1 MKTNK
6 MQFRKV
12 PALSVLTTFL
22 WFGFAT
28 LACAQS
34 TPAPAQN
41 PVQDNDN
48 KRPSQ
53 NRDNSLQRPEV
64 ARFNEFLDSHQ
75 EIAEQLRKNP
85 SLANNQEFLQSHPA
99 LRTYLQDHPEISQQ
113 LKENPDAFM
122 REEGRFGR
130 DADRADRNDRDT
142 NRRELANFNQF
153 LDSHRETAERLRKDP
168 SLVNNQQFLKD
179 HTALQSYLQDHPAV
193 RQEIKENPDAFM
205 REEDRFGR
213 DTDRADRNDR
223 DTSRRE
229 LANFSQFLDS
239 HRETAERLRRDPS
252 LVDNQ
257 QFLKDHTAL
266 QSYLQDH
273 PAVRQEIKESPD
285 AFMQQEARYEHHDR
299 DEDMNRDWRGGRD
312 TSNGHFASFGEF
324 LGAHSNIAE
333 QISKDPSLV
342 KNQEYLQNH
351 PELQAYLN
359 SHPAVRHDLMA
370 DPQGFVKSAQQFNA
384 NSQAIKT
391 PMTPSETKPIKQ

>member
-1 MKTNK
+1 MKNK

-12 PALSVLTTFL
+12 PAFSVLTTFL

-34 TPAPAQN
+34 APAPAQN
-41 PVQDNDN
+41 PVQDNDG
-48 KRPSQ
+48 KRPSED
-53 NRDNSLQRPEV
+53 RDNSLQRPEV
-64 ARFNEFLDSHQ
+64 ARFNEFLDSHR
-75 EIAEQLRKNP
+75 EIAEQLKKNP
-85 SLANNQEFLQSHPA
+85 SLANSQEFLQSHPA

-113 LKENPDAFM
+113 LKDNPGAFM
-122 REEGRFGR
+122 REEDRFGR

-142 NRRELANFNQF
+142 NRRE
-153 LDSHRETAERLRKDP
+153 
-168 SLVNNQQFLKD
+168 V
-179 HTALQSYLQDHPAV
+179 
-193 RQEIKENPDAFM
+193 
-205 REEDRFGR
+205 
-213 DTDRADRNDR
+213 
-223 DTSRRE
+223 
-229 LANFSQFLDS
+229 ANFSRFLDS

-273 PAVRQEIKESPD
+273 PAVRQEIKENPD

-312 TSNGHFASFGEF
+312 ISSGHFASFGQF
-324 LGAHSNIAE
+324 LGTHSNIAE

-351 PELQAYLN
+351 PELQDYLN
-359 SHPAVRHDLMA
+359 SHPDVRHDLMA

-391 PMTPSETKPIKQ
+391 PVTPSAETKPIKQ